1 MKPAALRRSPFPPQ
15 RDGEAGVTIL
25 LVAAAM
31 VAIMAMAALSI
42 DVVTLYLANAEAQ
55 RSADAAALAG
65 ARILSVSGMTG
76 DPLNAGNNWQS
87 ACATAAQVAKSVGQ
101 MAQQNTVEGT
111 AGTVT
116 VTFPNNSDTTGCGGT
131 TAAFGVN
138 PLVTVQVQRTDL
150 PTFFARI
157 WGRRGASVSATA
169 TAEAFNSSNSDV
181 FGNGATGTV
190 IPVQPRCVK
199 PWIVPNADPSN
210 STCGTGSNP
219 PCHRFVEVSNGAI
232 HNPGIT
238 ITGGTG
244 TGVVG
249 ESFTLF
255 ADCVSGASCTTLPAD
270 SYPRVNVAAGT
281 IGNRL
286 GPPNLEYVPGAV
298 PTHSTAVPSCGNDS
312 PYQEAVSGCDQTTV
326 YQCGVDEGNTADL
339 GVNPGGPTGDTAVAV
354 QCLTRQA
361 TRGST
366 ASGQDTLDSTV
377 FPFQISAGSSNP
389 LGIAGPITSSNSIV
403 SLPIYDSG
411 PPGGPPTVV
420 FDAGATT
427 TVTIVG
433 FLQVFINYVDT
444 DGSLNVTVLNVA
456 GCGNGGAGSEPVG
469 TPVRGSSPVPVRLI
483 TPP

>member
-1 MKPAALRRSPFPPQ
+1 MKPAAIRRSTFPPQ

-76 DPLNAGNNWQS
+76 DPLNSGNNWQA
-87 ACATAAQVAKSVGQ
+87 ACATAAQVARSVGQ
-101 MAQQNTVEGT
+101 MAQQNTVGGA

-199 PWIVPNADPSN
+199 PWIVPNVDPGNGLS
-210 STCGTGSNP
+210 P
-219 PCHRFVEVSNGAI
+219 FVDTANGAI
-232 HNPGIT
+232 VSSGIRVGGAAPGT
-238 ITGGTG
+238 
-244 TGVVG
+244 VG
-249 ESFTLF
+249 EQFSLF
-255 ADCVSGASCTTLPAD
+255 ADCALGASCTTVPPD
-270 SYPRVNVAAGT
+270 SYPRVNVSPLNAWRFNGLPAPGP
-281 IGNRL
+281 GN
-286 GPPNLEYVPGAV
+286 NLEYVPGAV

-339 GVNPGGPTGDTAVAV
+339 GVNPGGPTGDSATAV
-354 QCLTRQA
+354 QCLTHQA
-361 TRGST
+361 TRGFP

-411 PPGGPPTVV
+411 PPAGPPVVV

-427 TVTIVG
+427 NVTIVG
-433 FLQVFINYVDT
+433 FLQVFINYVDI